1 MWICNPVICALG
13 GNPWHSQ
20 VSALASNNLGS
31 VSGSFAKS
39 GKETGALGIWDG
51 QVGTKVLNSP
61 LSGGNILEVAQCCPG
76 TDPQLEAV
84 RDVGLR
90 YLKRSVGTTA

>member
-1 MWICNPVICALG
+1 MWIYNPVICALA
-13 GNPWHSQ
+13 GNLWHSQ
-20 VSALASNNLGS
+20 VTDLASNNLGS

-39 GKETGALGIWDG
+39 GRETGALDIWDG

-76 TDPQLEAV
+76 TAPQLEAV

-90 YLKRSVGTTA
+90 YLKRSVGATA